1 MIRTLPAA
9 LYPTVDV
16 PDVSPDFS
24 APFFV
29 GFQTIASYVL
39 AGALI
44 ITLIALII
52 AIVGLAFHGF
62 GSERMRSWA
71 GENIIKIFIAAA
83 ALGAVNGLF
92 GWFVNFNFGF

>member
-29 GFQTIASYVL
+29 GFQTNASYVL
-39 AGALI
+39 AG
-44 ITLIALII
+44 ALII